1 MAATMISNSMREKK
15 DDADHMEPP
24 KIHSF
29 IHVLTVNMLTEK
41 MNELKI

>member
-1 MAATMISNSMREKK
+1 MAATMISNSMRGKK
-15 DDADHMEPP
+15 GMIADHMEPP

-41 MNELKI
+41 NE